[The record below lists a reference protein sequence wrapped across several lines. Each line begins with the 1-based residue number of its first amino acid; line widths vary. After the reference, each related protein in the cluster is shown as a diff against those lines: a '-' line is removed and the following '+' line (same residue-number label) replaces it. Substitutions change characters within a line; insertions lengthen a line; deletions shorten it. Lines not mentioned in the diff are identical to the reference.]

1 MTARIACLTTAIALG
16 LVGPIMAA
24 EADRSGRVHVAGWHA
39 APVFVPTTTPAVVQT
54 APFAGAPNYVNRVP
68 AFRWGWFGAETWPET
83 CGWHRDAAGDWVYWS
98 VQQRW

>member
-1 MTARIACLTTAIALG
+1 MALRINWLITATICASAATASL
-16 LVGPIMAA
+16 A
-24 EADRSGRVHVAGWHA
+24 EHVPAQRVHVAGWHA
-39 APVFVPTTTPAVVQT
+39 PAFVPTSTPAVVQT

-83 CGWHRDAAGDWVYWS
+83 CGWHRDAAGDWMYWS